1 MTRTA
6 PRVHT
11 VARGESIW
19 RIARHYGLSAAQ
31 LLLRNGLEASS
42 VIQPGMV
49 LQIDEGGPGNQPPM
63 AN

>member
-1 MTRTA
+1 M
-6 PRVHT
+6 
-11 VARGESIW
+11 ARGESIW